1 MVCPCSQPTVLL
13 EQTSPSP
20 DLGCSEPSAVSA
32 FTGWYEDLGTE
43 AKTFG
48 DWKNAEQVAVASSES

>member
-1 MVCPCSQPTVLL
+1 MVSLGSHPTVLL

-43 AKTFG
+43 AKPFG
-48 DWKNAEQVAVASSES
+48 DRKNAGQVAVASSES